1 MLDCICV
8 KNEGVQI
15 KLKGGAM
22 PKINYDRTRELLE
35 ILRNFRLLDDT
46 FFSQCFDGS
55 NECMELILRI
65 ILDIPDLKVLKT
77 NTQKNVKNLMLHEA
91 RLDAYAEDSKGNAYD
106 IEVQRSDAGAEKRR
120 ARFYSSM
127 LDSKILGKGRRY
139 RNLPDSYVIFITE
152 NDVMRLGD
160 SVYRIER
167 CIMNN
172 GKEFSDGSHIVY
184 VNGSYRD
191 DSSPIGRLMHD
202 FACRKPEEMHYK
214 VLADKVR
221 YYKESKE
228 GVDTMCKAMENLVR
242 KERAEG
248 KAEEKKE
255 RILRLLLDGTLPVQ
269 KIASIYDLQIEDVE
283 KIQREY
289 LNKR

>member
-1 MLDCICV
+1 M
-8 KNEGVQI
+8 
-15 KLKGGAM
+15 
-22 PKINYDRTRELLE
+22 
-35 ILRNFRLLDDT
+35 
-46 FFSQCFDGS
+46 
-55 NECMELILRI
+55 
-65 ILDIPDLKVLKT
+65 LKT

-172 GKEFSDGSHIVY
+172 RKEFSDGSHIVY
-184 VNGSYRD
+184 VNGSY
-191 DSSPIGRLMHD
+191 S
-202 FACRKPEEMHYK
+202 
-214 VLADKVR
+214 DKVR

>member
-1 MLDCICV
+1 
-8 KNEGVQI
+8 
-15 KLKGGAM
+15 
-22 PKINYDRTRELLE
+22 
-35 ILRNFRLLDDT
+35 
-46 FFSQCFDGS
+46 
-55 NECMELILRI
+55 
-65 ILDIPDLKVLKT
+65 
-77 NTQKNVKNLMLHEA
+77 
-91 RLDAYAEDSKGNAYD
+91 
-106 IEVQRSDAGAEKRR
+106 
-120 ARFYSSM
+120 M